1 MGWEPALEASGRGWL
16 APYLS
21 HLLND
26 PYSSVR
32 YIAQRSLRALPG
44 FGRLE
49 YDFLDSPAARLRA
62 RERALDA
69 WFALPVPDVGEAVLI
84 DARGDLRYEIVNG
97 LLERRHDPPIFLA
110 E

>member
-1 MGWEPALEASGRGWL
+1 MS
-16 APYLS
+16 
-21 HLLND
+21 
-26 PYSSVR
+26 
-32 YIAQRSLRALPG
+32 
-44 FGRLE
+44 
-49 YDFLDSPAARLRA
+49 RLRA
-62 RERALDA
+62 REKALDT